1 MVAHLFWEQE
11 EQFNSDILHHRS
23 LRANVYQSQYRKI
36 GQIGMMCG
44 SQWILNCKKKFKNL
58 LTNAIKYDII
68 HNVS

>member
-1 MVAHLFWEQE
+1 MVAPLFWEQE
-11 EQFNSDILHHRS
+11 EQFDSDILRHRS
-23 LRANVYQSQYRKI
+23 LRANVYKSQYRKI

-44 SQWILNCKKKFKNL
+44 WQWILNCKKIKNF

>member
-1 MVAHLFWEQE
+1 MVAPLFWEQE
-11 EQFNSDILHHRS
+11 EQFDSDILHHRS

-44 SQWILNCKKKFKNL
+44 WQWILNRKKIKNF
-58 LTNAIKYDII
+58 LTNAMKYGII